1 MGHNARSGAIARDGK
16 DARRGDSHCGGR
28 RTPSDHQAPAL
39 DADAGRKRCPNRA
52 PRGAR
57 GLREDDARPGV
68 AGRGREAADVAAL
81 AVGLAQATSEIVPG
95 AGDRM
100 RERLRATD
108 RPEEEARLLGEMLAE
123 DLGAWPEDAWLAID
137 DYHFAMDS
145 AAAEEFVDTLATD
158 SPLRLLVTSRRRP
171 TWASARRRLY
181 GEVVEVDRTL
191 LAMSDTEALEVLERE
206 SGAASDLLEKTA
218 GWPAVIGL
226 AALTGGLSMPEGALP
241 ATLYDYF
248 AEELYQAAE
257 PSVKSALCQF
267 SIAPFL
273 TQELARSVFGH
284 EAGTSMLAR
293 AIQLGAVT
301 SNGDRV
307 EVHPLLR
314 GFLYEKLNDHGQAL
328 IRPTVDR
335 LSRFLLDRRLWD
347 EAFSLAERFPS
358 AGLLT
363 ELVERGSDDLLANGR
378 IVTLR
383 RWLELG
389 EELRATSPILLFAE
403 AQIAL
408 RQGLYQKAESLALEA
423 ARRFG
428 QGNAAKSRQAYSLAG
443 QSAYLEGRTSDAS
456 QHYRIALDQADGEPP
471 DRDALWGKFL
481 SLVEDEDNDANRVL
495 GTLETLEESSPD
507 DLLRIATG
515 RWHLSIRG
523 GQNRHEQ
530 LLAVADLLPRAEDP
544 LVRSSYLNISAGA
557 LSLAGEYE
565 ESLRWSDRQISEAER
580 FRLAF
585 VMPHGHLRR
594 ASALI
599 GLRDFERARANID
612 RADELSAESRLGWLR
627 LVATISGAL
636 LHLAMGRPEAALS
649 ATDAPV
655 DRSFPPSTRAEYL
668 ACRAIFLSVEA
679 RFEEAL
685 SAAAEAVSTS
695 SALEPSIYSQ
705 MARVIVADASS
716 DAAAGDLASSAFRAA
731 MESGG
736 IDCFVAGYR
745 GWPQILQRI
754 DTSLHDSLA
763 AVMYRANDHNLARR
777 AGLDIPQR
785 AQRAQP
791 LSPRETEVHSLLTQ
805 GLTNKQIA
813 RVLFL
818 SEATVKVHVRHIFEK
833 LNVRSRT
840 EAAYKWSHPAD
851 GSTQR

>member
-1 MGHNARSGAIARDGK
+1 MGRTLDVDTATAIGAGRRRIIKRPRLTQMLDESGARIVLLV
-16 DARRGDSHCGGR
+16 
-28 RTPSDHQAPAL
+28 APAGYGKTML
-39 DADAGRKRCPNRA
+39 AQEWLGEDVRRA
-52 PRGAR
+52 AWYRGGPAS
-57 GLREDDARPGV
+57 
-68 AGRGREAADVAAL
+68 ADVAAL

-123 DLGAWPEDAWLAID
+123 DLAAWPEDGWLAID

-158 SPLRLLVTSRRRP
+158 SPLRLLITSRRRP

-191 LAMSDTEALEVLERE
+191 LAMSGMEALEVLDRE
-206 SGAASDLLEKTA
+206 SGDASDLLENA
-218 GWPAVIGL
+218 SGWPAVIGL
-226 AALTGGLSMPEGALP
+226 AALTGELSMPEGALP

-257 PSVKSALCQF
+257 PPVRLALCQF
-267 SIAPFL
+267 SIAPFV
-273 TQELARSVFGH
+273 TQELAGLVFGH
-284 EAGTSMLAR
+284 EAGPSMLAR

-301 SNGDRV
+301 SDGDRV

-314 GFLYEKLNDHGQAL
+314 GFLHEKLNDDGQAL
-328 IRPTVDR
+328 IQPTVNR
-335 LSRFLLDRRLWD
+335 VSRFLLDRRLWD

-389 EELRATSPILLFAE
+389 EELRASSPVLLFAE

-428 QGNAAKSRQAYSLAG
+428 QDSTSKSQQAYSLAG
-443 QSAYLEGRTSDAS
+443 QSAYLEGRTRDAS
-456 QHYRIALDQADGEPP
+456 EHYRIALDQVDGGQP

-481 SLVEDEDNDANRVL
+481 SLVEDEDEDADRVL

-515 RWHLSIRG
+515 RWRLSIRSG
-523 GQNRHEQ
+523 RNCHEQ

-544 LVRSSYLNISAGA
+544 LVRSSYLNSSAGA

-565 ESLRWSDRQISEAER
+565 ESLRWSDRQLSEAER

-585 VMPHGHLRR
+585 VTPHGHLRR

-599 GLRDFERARANID
+599 GVRDFERARANID
-612 RADELSAESRLGWLR
+612 RADELAAEARLGWLR
-627 LVATISGAL
+627 LAATLSAAL
-636 LHLAMGRPEAALS
+636 LHLAMGKPEAALAATS
-649 ATDAPV
+649 ASV

-679 RFEEAL
+679 HLEEAL
-685 SAAAEAVSTS
+685 SAAHEAVSTS

-716 DAAAGDLASSAFRAA
+716 DAAAEDLASAAFRAA

-736 IDCFVAGYR
+736 IDCFVAAYR
-745 GWPQILQRI
+745 GWPQILRRI
-754 DTSLHDSLA
+754 DASLHDSLA
-763 AVMYRANDHNLARR
+763 VVLYRANDHNLARS

-791 LSPRETEVHSLLTQ
+791 LSARETEVHSLLAQ

-813 RVLFL
+813 RGLFL

-840 EAAYKWSHPAD
+840 EAAYKWCHPEAD
-851 GSTQR
+851 S